1 MEYSDNPRKIYGKVE
16 IVYSDA
22 DISKDLETTESGNSK
37 ISHPQE
43 IYRGYATPT
52 VRACTMDGNCTMD
65 GSWFMIDDSC
75 KCGWWSG
82 SLSDGNGVFA
92 TPPFIELAFVQRPII
107 SWKIKGDSKLE
118 QYPVDFRIDYKRNGT
133 VVRSENIVGN
143 NLLEVSLTPKIEDIT
158 SVRMTIT
165 KWSNGNACAK
175 IMQFYETLFETY
187 EGDAMQMFEVNE
199 ELGAADGN
207 YNIIPKYGITFRSST
222 VKERKYPLSNFRSSL

>member
-22 DISKDLETTESGNSK
+22 DISKDLETTESGNSE

-92 TPPFIELAFVQRPII
+92 TPPFIELAFNDLLFLGKLKEIASSNSTLLI
-107 SWKIKGDSKLE
+107 LGLIIKG
-118 QYPVDFRIDYKRNGT
+118 T
-133 VVRSENIVGN
+133 
-143 NLLEVSLTPKIEDIT
+143 
-158 SVRMTIT
+158 
-165 KWSNGNACAK
+165 
-175 IMQFYETLFETY
+175 
-187 EGDAMQMFEVNE
+187 
-199 ELGAADGN
+199 
-207 YNIIPKYGITFRSST
+207 
-222 VKERKYPLSNFRSSL
+222 ER

>member
-22 DISKDLETTESGNSK
+22 DISKDLETTESGNSE

-107 SWKIKGDSKLE
+107 SWKKKKQTKRLSKKKL
-118 QYPVDFRIDYKRNGT
+118 N
-133 VVRSENIVGN
+133 
-143 NLLEVSLTPKIEDIT
+143 
-158 SVRMTIT
+158 
-165 KWSNGNACAK
+165 
-175 IMQFYETLFETY
+175 
-187 EGDAMQMFEVNE
+187 
-199 ELGAADGN
+199 
-207 YNIIPKYGITFRSST
+207 
-222 VKERKYPLSNFRSSL
+222 

>member
-52 VRACTMDGNCTMD
+52 VRACMMDGNCTMD

-107 SWKIKGDSKLE
+107 SWKIKGDSKLN
-118 QYPVDFRIDYKRNGT
+118 KRW
-133 VVRSENIVGN
+133 RC
-143 NLLEVSLTPKIEDIT
+143 KH
-158 SVRMTIT
+158 TIPIG
-165 KWSNGNACAK
+165 K
-175 IMQFYETLFETY
+175 
-187 EGDAMQMFEVNE
+187 
-199 ELGAADGN
+199 
-207 YNIIPKYGITFRSST
+207 
-222 VKERKYPLSNFRSSL
+222 